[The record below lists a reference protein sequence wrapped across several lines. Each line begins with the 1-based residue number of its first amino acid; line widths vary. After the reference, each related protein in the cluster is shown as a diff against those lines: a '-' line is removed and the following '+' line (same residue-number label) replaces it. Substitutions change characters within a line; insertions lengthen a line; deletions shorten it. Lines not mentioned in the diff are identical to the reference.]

1 MLSIRS
7 LVESL
12 GVFERN
18 RVPLELKIL
27 GLAFY
32 IQLSSLRR
40 AARALSEV
48 HRVSK
53 TAVWKWVRKFSER
66 ISVNPSRIVRRLIA
80 LDETCVKVN
89 GLEYWVYAALD
100 VDRNEILSMRVYP
113 SRNILTTKQFI
124 DEVLNYCIGRPA
136 FIVDNAPWL
145 KHALE
150 ELGLIYNTKPFR

>member
-1 MLSIRS
+1 M
-7 LVESL
+7 VEEL

-18 RVPLELKIL
+18 RVPLELEIL

-32 IQLSSLRR
+32 VQLSSLRR

-53 TAVWKWVRKFSER
+53 TAVWKWVRKFSEK
-66 ISVNPSRIVRRLIA
+66 VNVKPSRIVRRLIA

-89 GLEYWVYAALD
+89 GLKYWVYAAID
-100 VDRNEILSMRVYP
+100 VDRNEIISMRVYP
-113 SRNILTTKQFI
+113 SRNALAAEQFI
-124 DEVLNYCIGRPA
+124 CETLKCCEGKPT

-145 KHALE
+145 KQALE
-150 ELGLIYNTKPFR
+150 ELGLPTIQC